1 MKDAP
6 QTLRRSGA
14 LVLLYKSL
22 LPKLLQPDS
31 LHSRSYLGPSYLLY
45 GSLALLGSAILTWGL
60 YNAPHFLRSS
70 NWSQSAAQEAQAPV
84 FSRTLDELRVNLSS
98 RVEFIQMSLRLDLD
112 QNLISEMARL
122 NTRVVEKFTA
132 ISQGKL
138 GARWN
143 TGYSKKKTAR
153 LTGDDLLDRYM
164 PRLKDSA
171 LTLIANL
178 SPADL
183 QSPEWIPTL
192 RQQMQEEFNRVMK
205 LPQPVIVNVGISSW
219 RVSTLD

>member
-1 MKDAP
+1 MKDAS
-6 QTLRRSGA
+6 QTLRRFGA
-14 LVLLYKSL
+14 LVNFSVSLQRPSFWIYGLLTL
-22 LPKLLQPDS
+22 I
-31 LHSRSYLGPSYLLY
+31 
-45 GSLALLGSAILTWGL
+45 GSAALM
-60 YNAPHFLRSS
+60 YSVFKAPPLLRSKY
-70 NWSQSAAQEAQAPV
+70 WSKSAAQEAQSAV
-84 FSRTLDELRVNLSS
+84 FSRTLDEIRVNLSS